1 MSNLFPSSQHPYLL
15 YSKEVSKALQEDKR
29 IIRDSKLLRKIAN
42 ALDDLNDHG
51 TNPEYHSQGNLEP
64 LGKGWWSLRIR
75 HQNDYWRIMFRKAD
89 SKKYGLAI
97 MFLKKKTKSHRRN
110 GKLQK
115 ELQKEKDGFKPP
127 SSTNSETK
135 HLISN
140 NIKEN

>member
-64 LGKGWWSLRIR
+64 LGEGLVVFKPQASKQLL
-75 HQNDYWRIMFRKAD
+75 WRIMFRKAELGLGSLYV
-89 SKKYGLAI
+89 SKKRKQNHTEE
-97 MFLKKKTKSHRRN
+97 M
-110 GKLQK
+110 GKYKRVAKREGWL
-115 ELQKEKDGFKPP
+115 
-127 SSTNSETK
+127 
-135 HLISN
+135 
-140 NIKEN
+140 